1 MFRYCETKVE
11 HFAPY
16 LLKDGLVL
24 RITKYLSNQE
34 NAEEVKI
41 TNYGGGDYVEKHSRK
56 VITGSRNKL
65 RSFFL
70 KSSAFGFR
78 GHFLRV

>member
-41 TNYGGGDYVEKHSRK
+41 TNYGGGDFKLILVL
-56 VITGSRNKL
+56 TGMYPD
-65 RSFFL
+65 
-70 KSSAFGFR
+70 
-78 GHFLRV
+78 V